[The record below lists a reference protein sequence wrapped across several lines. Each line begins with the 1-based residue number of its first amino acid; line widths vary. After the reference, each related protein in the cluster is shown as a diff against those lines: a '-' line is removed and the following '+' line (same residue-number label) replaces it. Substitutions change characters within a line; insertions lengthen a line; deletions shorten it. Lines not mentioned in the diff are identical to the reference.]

1 MPSQKGITHYT
12 NATTDGNTVLLGD
25 PNGDKFD
32 KMIREMRGL
41 ILIESMESAVKN
53 LPISY
58 FDFPHLSTAFQ
69 QSFKQKGVY
78 GCPQTI

>member
-1 MPSQKGITHYT
+1 MLPQKGTTHYT
-12 NATTDGNTVLLGD
+12 NATTDGNTVMHGD

-53 LPISY
+53 LPIAC
-58 FDFPHLSTAFQ
+58 FDFLHLSTAFERT
-69 QSFKQKGVY
+69 FKQKGVY
-78 GCPQTI
+78 GCPQMI